1 MDAELLAHYSRGIE
15 RRRLAPDAD
24 QRRLEL
30 LRTQELLR
38 RHLPSPPARIV
49 DVGGGP
55 GTHARWLADEGYGVH
70 LLDVVPLHVEQAR
83 AAGISA
89 DEGDARS
96 LPFEGASADVVLLL
110 GPLYHLTE
118 RADRLQALTE
128 AKRVVRPDGIVAVAA
143 VNRFASLLDG
153 FVSAHHDDPDFAPI
167 VERDLRDGQHR
178 NPGDRE
184 GWFTTAYF
192 HHPDELRAELV
203 DVGLDVVLLV
213 GVEGPAWLFEGQ
225 WLSTPER
232 REVALRAARAVEE
245 EPALLGLSSH
255 LLAIARPLTL
265 P

>member
-1 MDAELLAHYSRGIE
+1 MDADILAHYGQGVE
-15 RRRLAPDAD
+15 RDRLGPDD
-24 QRRLEL
+24 QHPRLEL
-30 LRTQELLR
+30 VRTQELLR
-38 RHLPSPPARIV
+38 RHLPPPPARVV

-55 GTHARWLADEGYGVH
+55 GVHARWLAADGYDVH

-96 LPFEGASADVVLLL
+96 LPFEDASADVVLLL

-118 RADRLQALTE
+118 RADRIRALAE
-128 AKRVVRPDGIVAVAA
+128 ARRVVTPDGVIAVAA

-178 NPGDRE
+178 NPGDHP

-192 HHPDELRAELV
+192 HHPDELRAELQTA
-203 DVGLDVVLLV
+203 GLDVVLLA

-232 REVALRAARAVEE
+232 REVALRAARALEE
-245 EPALLGLSSH
+245 EPALLGLSAH
-255 LLAIARPLTL
+255 LLAIART
-265 P
+265 